1 MCKVFL
7 GVLMSCVQISLGM
20 MRSDIMLDQHCDSG
34 IYCNWKQVCAGGASL
49 LLCNAGCPT
58 QVELNTIAS
67 GFGWM
72 GPASAILHRLVI
84 KPTKLFMKMSE
95 QLENCSTFLQKSFV
109 SFICHLFF
117 KTFYLIT
124 SYFLCNLCR
133 NIFAKLG
140 MLIIRL
146 GENKTA
152 AKP

>member
-117 KTFYLIT
+117 
-124 SYFLCNLCR
+124 
-133 NIFAKLG
+133 
-140 MLIIRL
+140 
-146 GENKTA
+146 
-152 AKP
+152 